1 MRRPFAEVPAR
12 GLWVLLGC
20 LVCQM
25 GLGCSYVFGPILK
38 QVVADL
44 GWSRAGFAAG
54 SLPLL
59 VAMSLAFPVVGS
71 LADRFGPRP
80 VLSGCTLLLGSAF
93 LGMSAMQE
101 PWHFVVV
108 MAVLGVALAGLGD
121 IVVGAVAARWVS
133 ESRGL
138 ALGVIYIG
146 SNLGGALIPVVLA
159 TVLAAESWR
168 VGVAA
173 VGGGAIAVILPFA
186 AGVVRNPLPGDAP
199 ASASGAAAGAAGA
212 GDPPEGGEEGD
223 DRDLDLEQALRTR
236 SFWLLAFVLFAFY
249 FYYVGVLNHLVAF
262 LSDRGL
268 SDRDASLGFA
278 LAIFVGIFAK
288 LGIGGLA
295 DRISRKKATL
305 ANFVLLTAAS
315 FLLLA
320 IDWPGALP
328 VFLVVQGFTT
338 AAENVLLPL
347 MVGECFG
354 VRHLARIYGALM
366 VALMAGAA
374 GQIFAGAVFDA
385 QGTYLPAFAVF
396 AGLNVLA
403 LAALAAV
410 RDERAL
416 ELPEGA
422 RPQWT

>member
-1 MRRPFAEVPAR
+1 VRRPFAEVPAR

-25 GLGCSYVFGPILK
+25 GLGCSYVFSPILK

-108 MAVLGVALAGLGD
+108 MAALGVALAGLGD

-199 ASASGAAAGAAGA
+199 ASPSGGASGAGGAGEPEGA
-212 GDPPEGGEEGD
+212 GDGD

-278 LAIFVGIFAK
+278 LSIFVGIFAK

-320 IDWPGALP
+320 IDWPGVLL

-366 VALMAGAA
+366 VALLAGAA

-416 ELPEGA
+416 ELPGGA